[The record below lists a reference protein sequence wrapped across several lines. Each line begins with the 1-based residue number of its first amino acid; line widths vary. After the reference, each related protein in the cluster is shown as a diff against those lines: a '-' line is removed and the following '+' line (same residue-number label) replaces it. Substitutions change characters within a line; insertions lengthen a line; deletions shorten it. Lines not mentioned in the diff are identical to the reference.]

1 MNKKQYTWGIGIEHE
16 MHLFHIPKNINN
28 KIADITVFD
37 ADSAVNRIFH
47 NVKQRVKSLV
57 IY

>member
-28 KIADITVFD
+28 NIVRWHG
-37 ADSAVNRIFH
+37 V
-47 NVKQRVKSLV
+47 
-57 IY
+57 YG